1 MADAYKPAHGPGR
14 ELRAES
20 GGGWAIWITGLP
32 SSGKSTI
39 ARLLAKRLGEM
50 GIKVQ
55 VLESD
60 ELRRVLTPKPK
71 YTEEERDW
79 FYGVMAWIGWLLV
92 RNGVNVIFDATANKR
107 AYRERARRLIGPGR
121 FMEVYVRCP
130 LEVCMARDV
139 KGIYKMA
146 LKGEATTVPGLQV
159 PYEEPS
165 EPAVVV
171 DTSEMGPEECV
182 KLVLKRLLERFYGQ
196 GG

>member
-1 MADAYKPAHGPGR
+1 MERQGK
-14 ELRAES
+14 
-20 GGGWAIWITGLP
+20 GWAVWITGLP

-39 ARLLAKRLGEM
+39 ARGLAGRLASM
-50 GIKVQ
+50 GIRVQ

-60 ELRRVLTPKPK
+60 ELRRVLTPRPT

-79 FYGVMAWIGWLLV
+79 FYSVMAWIGWLLV

-130 LEVCMARDV
+130 LEVCMARDT
-139 KGIYKMA
+139 KGIYRMA
-146 LKGEATTVPGLQV
+146 LEGKARTVPGLQV
-159 PYEEPS
+159 PYEEPL
-165 EPAVVV
+165 EPDVVV

-182 KLVLKRLLERFYGQ
+182 EAVLKCLLERFYG
-196 GG
+196 GSPGRELKSRAGTS